1 MNKTDFCA
9 LTAKEIADGVRAKK
23 WSAAEVVEA
32 HISRIKQYDHE
43 INAVVTLCEEYARDK
58 ARKVDEAVARDEDPG
73 LLCGVP
79 YLTKD
84 NFCVAGVRTTCC
96 SKMLENWT
104 SDYDC
109 TAVRYFNEAG
119 AVFMG
124 KTNMDEFAMGST
136 TESSIFGPTLNPR
149 DKERVPGGSSG
160 GSAAAVAMG
169 YCPIA
174 LGSDTGGSVRQ
185 PAAFCGVQGMKP
197 SYGQISRYGI
207 VAYVS
212 SLDQVGP
219 ITRSVED
226 MSLAMEV
233 LARADANDSTCD
245 AYDRETFSA
254 ASDTVDLRGKRIAVL
269 RGFDTDSIDEPL
281 LEAIS
286 RSVEL
291 CRAAGAEI
299 VETELPIAMKHGVAC
314 YYMVALGD
322 ASSKLACYDGIRYG
336 YHKDGKNLSEMYR
349 RSRNNGFGDEVR
361 RRILIG
367 TCILTR
373 GYYENYYVPATK
385 VRQMISDEFAALFAD
400 VDAVICPISPAL
412 PYKKGLVEEDPVRGY
427 LGDAFTTV
435 ANLAGLPGICLN
447 MGLTDEG
454 IPVAVQ
460 LIGSR
465 FGDAELLSAATVI
478 ERGVG
483 RPQIAMPAP
492 EGGNRQ

>member
-1 MNKTDFCA
+1 MNKTDFCK
-9 LTAKEIADGVRAKK
+9 LTAEEISGGVRAKK
-23 WSAAEVVEA
+23 WSAAEVLEA
-32 HISRIKQYDHE
+32 HLTRIKKYDRE
-43 INAVVTLCEEYARDK
+43 INAVVTLCEGYARGK
-58 ARKVDEAVARDEDPG
+58 AREVDEAIARGEDPG

-79 YLTKD
+79 YLAKD
-84 NFCVAGVRTTCC
+84 NFCVDGVRTTCC
-96 SKMLENWT
+96 SRMLENWIAN
-104 SDYDC
+104 YDS
-109 TAVRYFNEAG
+109 TAVKYFNEAG

-149 DKERVPGGSSG
+149 AMDRVPGGSSG

-219 ITRSVED
+219 ITRSVGD
-226 MSLAMEV
+226 ISLALEV

-245 AYDRETFSA
+245 AYGREAFSE
-254 ASDTVDLRGKRIAVL
+254 ASNTANLKGKKIAL
-269 RGFDTDSIDEPL
+269 LGGFDTESIDRPM
-281 LEAIS
+281 LEAVN
-286 RSVEL
+286 RSVEF

-299 VETELPIAMKHGVAC
+299 VEAELPIAMRHGVAC

-336 YHKDGKNLSEMYR
+336 FHADGKNLSEMYR
-349 RSRNNGFGDEVR
+349 QSRNAGFGDEVR

-385 VRQMISDEFAALFAD
+385 VRQMISDEFAGLFAG
-400 VDAVICPISPAL
+400 VDALICPLSPAL
-412 PYKKGLVEEDPVRGY
+412 PYKKGLIEEDPVRIY
-427 LGDAFTTV
+427 LGDAFTTI

-447 MGLTDEG
+447 MGLTDG
-454 IPVAVQ
+454 GVPTAVQ

-465 FGDAELLSAATVI
+465 FGDAGLLSVAAVI

-483 RPQIAMPAP
+483 RPQIVEPDLK
-492 EGGNRQ
+492 GGSIS